1 MYRRSFPHS
10 RTVTEVRITVTLNE
24 MRGWKRRLRGFD
36 HFSVMVWG
44 HVAKRHFITSG
55 ELGLSLYPCQVGGVY
70 TLHLCLEFLFF
81 PYSFLFFVIENSHI
95 EDWGGLCLTTVTT
108 LLSVASALSSTHCS
122 ASHPERQPGVA
133 AGQLEGFWLVCLF
146 ALHFRPAGA
155 QTMVWSWRSWQV
167 SSKICTSFRTL
178 VQIEGSW
185 CLPTAPVAFWSPHGA
200 ETGRVIITIIV
211 NVINDHMHNAQTLRW
226 NWKVA
231 VD

>member
-1 MYRRSFPHS
+1 MRWGDGSGGSGVLTTFLSWFGDTWQKGTLLLLENWGWVCIRAKWAGFTLSAYMCRIPFFP
-10 RTVTEVRITVTLNE
+10 L
-24 MRGWKRRLRGFD
+24 L
-36 HFSVMVWG
+36 
-44 HVAKRHFITSG
+44 
-55 ELGLSLYPCQVGGVY
+55 
-70 TLHLCLEFLFF
+70 FLFF
-81 PYSFLFFVIENSHI
+81 FIENSHI
-95 EDWGGLCLTTVTT
+95 EDLGGLCLTTVTT
-108 LLSVASALSSTHCS
+108 LLCVASALSSTHCS
-122 ASHPERQPGVA
+122 ASYPERQPGVA

-146 ALHFRPAGA
+146 DLHFRPAGA
-155 QTMVWSWRSWQV
+155 QTMIWSWRSWQV

-185 CLPTAPVAFWSPHGA
+185 CLPTAPAAFWSPHGA